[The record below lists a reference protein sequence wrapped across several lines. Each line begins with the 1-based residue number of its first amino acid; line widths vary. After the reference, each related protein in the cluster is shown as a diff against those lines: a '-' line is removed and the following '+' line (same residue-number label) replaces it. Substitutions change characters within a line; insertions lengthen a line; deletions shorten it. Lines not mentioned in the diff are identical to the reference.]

1 MMEFNSEKFSGPLGL
16 LLSLIESDEMDI
28 TEISLAKI
36 ADDYVLFIRNSE
48 TIEAEEMADF
58 LVIAA
63 KLLYLKSK
71 ALLPYLYND
80 DDEEEA
86 SDLERQL
93 KMYKEFVEAGEKIK
107 AKLAEDK
114 KLYLPP
120 INKNFRIQG
129 KLPAFS
135 PPAKLTAELLQQKF
149 IDILSLLEQELEKR
163 KKEEL
168 PVESLEPK
176 INIDDKILSIRS
188 LLGQKIRLSFSRML
202 SEAKSKTEVVVSF
215 LAVLELAK
223 QKELF
228 FEQDSLFA
236 EIMINYQAAQEENNN
251 SSEV

>member
-1 MMEFNSEKFSGPLGL
+1 MMEFNTEKFSGPLGL

-36 ADDYVLFIRNSE
+36 ADDYVSFIRNSQE
-48 TIEAEEMADF
+48 IEAEEMADF

-86 SDLERQL
+86 NDLERQL

-107 AKLAEDK
+107 EKLAEDK

-129 KLPAFS
+129 KIPTFS
-135 PPAKLTAELLQQKF
+135 PPAKLTADILYQKF
-149 IDILSLLEQELEKR
+149 IDILSRLEKELEKR
-163 KKEEL
+163 KKEAL
-168 PVESLEPK
+168 PVESLAPK

-228 FEQDSLFA
+228 FEQDSLFS
-236 EIMINYQAAQEENNN
+236 EIMINYQAAKEENNN
-251 SSEV
+251 NQEV